1 MINES
6 HQRTDRILL
15 PATIATNQ
23 NYSAHR
29 LAEMRDALAERLH
42 GDTFCVV
49 VTGSYGRHE
58 ASDQSDLDYFI
69 IGREAERRQA
79 PHREVA
85 DILGKMVTKKPAV
98 NGPFSSYITAEELV
112 NRIGLDGDTNSIT
125 TRRLLFLL
133 ECEWLYNE
141 AGKRKFFDDLI
152 ANYVTTTVT
161 RESIARFLVNDVIRY
176 YRTISVDFE
185 IKTREGDASKAWAP
199 RRLKLVFSRKM
210 LYFGGIIAAAET
222 ADRDYAG
229 KREKLSELLQLPP
242 ITRLQTVFGE
252 KSLPALD
259 LYDRFLRELS
269 DPDVRARLEKVGP
282 NDRNDAELRS
292 LLDAGKNFS
301 HELITLLKGR
311 YGPDHPVHEAL
322 LM

>member
-1 MINES
+1 M
-6 HQRTDRILL
+6 L
-15 PATIATNQ
+15 PTTIATNQ
-23 NYSAHR
+23 NYSAQR
-29 LAEMRDALAERLH
+29 LSDMRRALAARLT
-42 GDTFCVV
+42 GDNFCVV

-69 IGREAERRQA
+69 IGREAERAQA
-79 PHREVA
+79 PHSEVS

-141 AGKRKFFDDLI
+141 TGKRKFFDDLI

-161 RESIARFLVNDVIRY
+161 RDSIARFLVNDVIRY

-222 ADRDYAG
+222 AGRDYTG

-242 ITRLQTVFGE
+242 ITRLQTVFGA
-252 KSLPALD
+252 KSLPALE
-259 LYDRFLRELS
+259 LYDRFLCELS
-269 DPDVRARLEKVGP
+269 DPEVRARLEKVGP
-282 NDRNDAELRS
+282 NDRNDTELRS
-292 LLDAGKNFS
+292 LLDAGKSFS
-301 HELITLLKGR
+301 RELIKLLKDR
-311 YGPDHPVHEAL
+311 YGPDHPIHEAL

>member
-1 MINES
+1 M
-6 HQRTDRILL
+6 
-15 PATIATNQ
+15 
-23 NYSAHR
+23 
-29 LAEMRDALAERLH
+29 
-42 GDTFCVV
+42 V

-69 IGREAERRQA
+69 IGREAERSQA
-79 PHREVA
+79 PHQQVA

-152 ANYVTTTVT
+152 ANYVTSSVT
-161 RESIARFLVNDVIRY
+161 RDSIARFLVNDVIRY

-199 RRLKLVFSRKM
+199 RRLKLVFRERCFISAALSQQLKPQAVIMQVNVKSCRNFYSFHLSRACKPY
-210 LYFGGIIAAAET
+210 LVKKPAC
-222 ADRDYAG
+222 AG
-229 KREKLSELLQLPP
+229 
-242 ITRLQTVFGE
+242 
-252 KSLPALD
+252 
-259 LYDRFLRELS
+259 
-269 DPDVRARLEKVGP
+269 
-282 NDRNDAELRS
+282 
-292 LLDAGKNFS
+292 
-301 HELITLLKGR
+301 TL
-311 YGPDHPVHEAL
+311 
-322 LM
+322 

>member
-29 LAEMRDALAERLH
+29 LAEMRDALAKRLH

-176 YRTISVDFE
+176 YRTISVDL
-185 IKTREGDASKAWAP
+185 KSKPAKATP
-199 RRLKLVFSRKM
+199 ARHGHR
-210 LYFGGIIAAAET
+210 
-222 ADRDYAG
+222 AG
-229 KREKLSELLQLPP
+229 
-242 ITRLQTVFGE
+242 
-252 KSLPALD
+252 
-259 LYDRFLRELS
+259 
-269 DPDVRARLEKVGP
+269 
-282 NDRNDAELRS
+282 
-292 LLDAGKNFS
+292 
-301 HELITLLKGR
+301 
-311 YGPDHPVHEAL
+311 
-322 LM
+322 